1 MASSNSYSFQSFVSF
16 FANNFVIL
24 VLAALFAVGGF
35 VGGSLYTENKML
47 KGGTAGAGTTAPTAL
62 APDTGTGETGP
73 TEDQKAQLPEVTDD
87 DFIRGNKNAKVT
99 LVEYSD
105 FECPFCQ
112 RFHPTMQ
119 QIMEEYGDQ
128 VAWVY
133 RHYPLP
139 FHPNAQKSAEA
150 SECIGDLAGNDA
162 FWKYVDAIFAKN
174 GELGGQLNADAIK
187 SSAEASG
194 VNMTAYQECLDSD
207 KMADAVNSDMTA
219 GSNAGISGTP
229 GTYIV
234 VDGEPMD
241 LIPGALPYEQVKPM
255 IDQYL

>member
-1 MASSNSYSFQSFVSF
+1 MADSNSYSFQSFVGF
-16 FANNFVIL
+16 IANNFVIL
-24 VLAALFAVGGF
+24 VLAVLFAIGGF

-47 KGGTAGAGTTAPTAL
+47 KGGTAGTNVAAPTAL
-62 APDTGTGETGP
+62 APEAAGESGP
-73 TEDQKAQLPEVTDD
+73 TADQMAQLPDVTSD
-87 DFIRGNKNAKVT
+87 DFIRGNANAKVA

-112 RFHPTMQ
+112 RFHPTMLQ
-119 QIMEEYGDQ
+119 VMEEYGDK

-150 SECIGDLAGNDA
+150 SECIAEQGGDEA
-162 FWKYVDAIFAKN
+162 FWKFTDAIFAKN
-174 GELGGQLNADAIK
+174 EELGGQLNEAAIK
-187 SSAEASG
+187 TSAEAAG
-194 VNMTAYQECLDSD
+194 VNMTTYQECLDSG
-207 KMADAVNSDMTA
+207 KMADAVNGDMTS

-234 VDGEPMD
+234 VDGEPKE
-241 LIPGALPYEQVKPM
+241 LIPGALPYEQVKVM